1 VEAAD
6 LFSSAVLTRY
16 QRVSLSWA
24 EAADLFARDKNI
36 AVLTR
41 YQRVGIV
48 TLSWVEAADLFAR
61 DKNIALLT
69 RYQGLE

>member
-1 VEAAD
+1 M
-6 LFSSAVLTRY
+6 
-16 QRVSLSWA
+16 

-48 TLSWVEAADLFAR
+48 AISWVEAADLFAR
-61 DKNIALLT
+61 DKNIAVLT
-69 RYQGLE
+69 RYERVGTVALLLGGGC

>member
-1 VEAAD
+1 MGIVA
-6 LFSSAVLTRY
+6 
-16 QRVSLSWA
+16 LSWL

-48 TLSWVEAADLFAR
+48 AF
-61 DKNIALLT
+61 LL
-69 RYQGLE
+69 GGGC

>member
-1 VEAAD
+1 MVGQD
-6 LFSSAVLTRY
+6 LLRSMPDCLLMCENYSSWV
-16 QRVSLSWA
+16 

-48 TLSWVEAADLFAR
+48 ELFLGGANKVARVGIVVLLLS
-61 DKNIALLT
+61 
-69 RYQGLE
+69 GGC

>member
-1 VEAAD
+1 MPDCLLMCENY
-6 LFSSAVLTRY
+6 SSWV
-16 QRVSLSWA
+16 

-48 TLSWVEAADLFAR
+48 AIV
-61 DKNIALLT
+61 ALLLA
-69 RYQGLE
+69 GGS